1 MRKAIFLSMFFVGT
15 LFSSA
20 IFAGV
25 FIDDLRCM
33 PVLIQIPSPNNT
45 RIECGTGVY
54 LDNSNGMFLV
64 TAAHCIFDVSST
76 NKSQLIGSN
85 AFLSSLSRGTNH
97 NDRSIMSLNL
107 EALRDNGLIK
117 RHPIHDVAV
126 IKLGQIETATNG
138 AGQWTASIG
147 VSLLTSTIFFVSW
160 SANDACKTFD
170 NVPEGSDSYVMG
182 YPVSLLSGHSGEID
196 FSAPLIRKGV
206 ISQKNQKTRKLIID
220 SAVFGGNSGGPVL
233 IVETPSI
240 TETDFRLVGIVT
252 QYVPNITPV
261 NLSLGVTNSA
271 LANSGYGVAE
281 PIDYALELMRQ
292 FH

>member
-1 MRKAIFLSMFFVGT
+1 MMFPST
-15 LFSSA
+15 LFS
-20 IFAGV
+20 GV

-45 RIECGTGVY
+45 HVECGTGIY
-54 LDNSNGMFLV
+54 LDDSNNLFLV
-64 TAAHCIFDVSST
+64 TAAHCIFDIFST
-76 NKSQLIGSN
+76 NKLQLIGSN
-85 AFLSSLSRGTNH
+85 AVLSSIPRGTNH
-97 NDRSIMSLNL
+97 SDRSIIHLNL
-107 EALRDNGLIK
+107 EVLRDNGLIK
-117 RHPIHDVAV
+117 RHSDHDIAI
-126 IKLGQIETATNG
+126 IKLAHTDAVTNG
-138 AGQWTASIG
+138 LIRNRSPSIG
-147 VSLLTSTIFFVSW
+147 VSQMTPTILPVPW
-160 SANDACKTFD
+160 SIYDSCKAFND
-170 NVPEGSDSYVMG
+170 VPAGTDSYIMG

-206 ISQKNQKTRKLIID
+206 ISQKNQNTKKLIID

-233 IVETPSI
+233 IVENPNL
-240 TETDFRLVGIVT
+240 TETDFHIVGIVT
-252 QYVPNITPV
+252 QYVPDITPV